1 MSTEELK
8 IFNQNKQ
15 KHLRQALRNNMPMPE
30 VILWSK
36 IKNKSLNNFK
46 FRRQFSVGQYVLDFY
61 CPMAKL
67 GIEVDGES
75 HYSNE
80 SNRADIER
88 QKAIAGFGIRII
100 RFTNKDILENIEGVL
115 QIIIENLNKPPLTPP

>member
-15 KHLRQALRNNMPMPE
+15 KHLRQALRNNMPMAE

-67 GIEVDGES
+67 GVEVDGDS
-75 HYSNE
+75 HYIDETNQDLTRRKNIE
-80 SNRADIER
+80 S
-88 QKAIAGFGIRII
+88 FGIRII
-100 RFTNKDILENIEGVL
+100 RFTNKDISENIEGVL
-115 QIIIENLNKPPLTPP
+115 EKIIENLNKPPLTPP